1 MHRYEEYAAGA
12 GAINMAV
19 EEEVRSINRT
29 NGAKFV
35 DTNVWEVTEFIDDYF
50 KPEPDSKLTTRY
62 GFTEAEWNMIIG
74 RARLA
79 NTALDKRRVE
89 LTRQILTEA
98 KNKANSGFQV
108 LLTGRGS
115 RSPTFRSAFKSLLD
129 NDYPAATMHEDQES
143 HSTAVLAGLMR
154 ISDEPDILSVK
165 EVPMSLWLRSDP
177 DEATNRED
185 CKTVIRICTQG
196 KTTKDTFSVR
206 DRASASHPIHYE
218 LSAAEDEPLLLDLSV
233 FGTPVGVSDDDII
246 MGWNA
251 EKFAYTDADRVSEF
265 GRFEQKMPQ
274 LTAANGRKVC
284 HVYLYVEVSRLS
296 VKLHAVFARDGHE
309 VKRLEKTPF
318 ENAFQNGEI
327 NENLRKDK
335 GIDLEIVRLKQVAR
349 PESLA
354 VDRRDS
360 TTPESQ
366 LPSDDDSQ
374 RQPSVTTSAQQDEIS
389 VSHGNRKR
397 NTSLLQKGQAQRRK
411 VLSLLSGKKTIS
423 QRRTGPNSHNTDED
437 ETESEM
443 EM

>member
-1 MHRYEEYAAGA
+1 MYYGRDFGSGETMVALCSDKFQMLFVDSCVPRSDLRIDDVMLSLFVVDH
-12 GAINMAV
+12 
-19 EEEVRSINRT
+19 VRSHV
-29 NGAKFV
+29 F
-35 DTNVWEVTEFIDDYF
+35 
-50 KPEPDSKLTTRY
+50 P
-62 GFTEAEWNMIIG
+62 
-74 RARLA
+74 
-79 NTALDKRRVE
+79 
-89 LTRQILTEA
+89 
-98 KNKANSGFQV
+98 
-108 LLTGRGS
+108 
-115 RSPTFRSAFKSLLD
+115 SL
-129 NDYPAATMHEDQES
+129 Q
-143 HSTAVLAGLMR
+143 MR
-154 ISDEPDILSVK
+154 ISDEPGILSVK

-177 DEATNRED
+177 DEATNGED
-185 CKTVIRICTQG
+185 CRTVVRICTQG

-206 DRASASHPIHYE
+206 DRASASHSIHYE
-218 LSAAEDEPLLLDLSV
+218 LSAAELEPLLLDLSV
-233 FGTPVGVSDDDII
+233 FGTPIGVSDDNII

-251 EKFAYTDADRVSEF
+251 ERFAYTDADRVSEF

-274 LTAANGRKVC
+274 LTPANGRKVC
-284 HVYLYVEVSRLS
+284 HVYLYVEVSRLL

-318 ENAFQNGEI
+318 ENAFQNGGI
-327 NENLRKDK
+327 NEHLRKDK

-354 VDRRDS
+354 VNRRDS
-360 TTPESQ
+360 TIPESQ
-366 LPSDDDSQ
+366 VPSDDDSQ
-374 RQPSVTTSAQQDEIS
+374 HQPPITTSAQQDEIS